1 MLSPHNSGTT
11 NVVAEWVMLST
22 PYPSNVSGG
31 SLDDNE
37 REMLLFHEDC
47 ETGEEFRSTNIMDY
61 AYTEANRFTPQ
72 QAARIRYVLE
82 HSPYIPGPK
91 VRLPEQMPTTK
102 AAF

>member
-1 MLSPHNSGTT
+1 MS
-11 NVVAEWVMLST
+11 
-22 PYPSNVSGG
+22 SGG
-31 SLDDNE
+31 YVDDE
-37 REMLLFHEDC
+37 EKEMLLMREDC

-91 VRLPEQMPTTK
+91 VRLPEQQVSVTK
-102 AAF
+102 SARTNQYVLRTFE